1 MIIKAYRDYLLDIF
15 GNIVFSKGWRI
26 SREELK
32 AELQL
37 PIEKFAIS
45 YMIGII
51 RERQSLAAQRQ
62 IAYHGKKA
70 AYMKEKWERL
80 KVLKYLRAIKKNNY
94 VPYEKRRE
102 CFDRKA
108 VAEMKYAN
116 GLKYKSAKEKGERT
130 KFVRRRKMDK
140 VKSYYRGPQNP
151 SSKELERHVLE
162 AFFDSDL

>member
-70 AYMKEKWERL
+70 AYMKEK
-80 KVLKYLRAIKKNNY
+80 
-94 VPYEKRRE
+94 
-102 CFDRKA
+102 
-108 VAEMKYAN
+108 
-116 GLKYKSAKEKGERT
+116 
-130 KFVRRRKMDK
+130 
-140 VKSYYRGPQNP
+140 Q
-151 SSKELERHVLE
+151 
-162 AFFDSDL
+162 

>member
-1 MIIKAYRDYLLDIF
+1 MLDIF
-15 GNIVFSKGWRI
+15 GSIVFSRGWRI

-45 YMIGII
+45 YMMSIL
-51 RERQSLAAQRQ
+51 RERQSLAAQRL
-62 IAYHGKKA
+62 IAYQAKKA
-70 AYMKEKWERL
+70 AYLKEKRERL

-102 CFDRKA
+102 CFDKKV
-108 VAEMKYAN
+108 VAEMKYDN
-116 GLKYKSAKEKGERT
+116 DLKYKAAKEKGERT
-130 KFVRRRKMDK
+130 KLVRRRKMDK
-140 VKSYYRGPQNP
+140 IKNYYRGSQNP

-162 AFFDSDL
+162 ASLDSDL